1 MNTLPQEQT
10 IDINDMRM
18 YYQLQGQGEP
28 LLLLHGFL
36 GSSKD
41 WTLFTPNLE
50 KTYRLI
56 IPDLRGHGRSTNP
69 SQAFTFRQAALDLF
83 ALLDHLGI
91 EHCKAIGISGGGITL
106 LHMATQQ
113 PERVEAMALVSA
125 TSYFPEQ
132 ARKLMGSY
140 TIESRTEQE
149 WQFMRQSHPGGDEQ
163 IEALWRYGQGF
174 KDSYDDVNFT
184 PPYLSTI
191 TARTLIVY
199 GDRDPL
205 YPVQIAVDM
214 YHAIPQAYL
223 WILPN
228 AGHSPVFTSQRTAFL
243 QTVLSFLSGE
253 WKQI

>member
-1 MNTLPQEQT
+1 
-10 IDINDMRM
+10 
-18 YYQLQGQGEP
+18 
-28 LLLLHGFL
+28 
-36 GSSKD
+36 
-41 WTLFTPNLE
+41 
-50 KTYRLI
+50 
-56 IPDLRGHGRSTNP
+56 
-69 SQAFTFRQAALDLF
+69 
-83 ALLDHLGI
+83 
-91 EHCKAIGISGGGITL
+91 
-106 LHMATQQ
+106 
-113 PERVEAMALVSA
+113 MALVSA

-214 YHAIPQAYL
+214 YHAIPQSYL
-223 WILPN
+223 WIIPN